1 MNTLEML
8 AVAGPRALAALAA
21 VALLVGFH
29 QVVRGAVQQG
39 ELRHVAWVVHA
50 DTVWR
55 CNALRGQS
63 ERDDCLVEGR
73 QVAVAL
79 IAVRHALKG
88 TP

>member
-8 AVAGPRALAALAA
+8 AAAGPPALAALAA
-21 VALLVGFH
+21 VALLVAFH
-29 QVVRGAVQQG
+29 DVVRGAVRNG
-39 ELRHVAWVVHA
+39 ELRRVATAVHA

-63 ERDDCLVEGR
+63 VRDDCLVEGR

-79 IAVRHALKG
+79 IAPVMH
-88 TP
+88 